1 MTERNDLMQRWINTL
16 IAYTLNQR
24 DKLYIEQVTARIKG
38 HRSMI
43 RMFRSMLDNGDIRGN
58 LLTSRNLKGAF
69 SEIKRLRLVRNILE
83 EGITAR
89 GSWSL

>member
-1 MTERNDLMQRWINTL
+1 MRMSVQPRRTALEAMGRVPHAPASWRK
-16 IAYTLNQR
+16 AY
-24 DKLYIEQVTARIKG
+24 
-38 HRSMI
+38 RSMI